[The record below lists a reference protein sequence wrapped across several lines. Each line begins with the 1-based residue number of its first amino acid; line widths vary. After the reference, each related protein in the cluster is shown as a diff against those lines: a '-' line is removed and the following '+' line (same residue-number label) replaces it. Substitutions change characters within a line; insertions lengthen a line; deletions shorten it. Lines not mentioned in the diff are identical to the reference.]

1 VSAAEAAAASADTA
15 PAAVTGPGRASGPSF
30 GVALGGPYLFLPELA
45 RQVESHGFDGIWVSE
60 TGQESIIQA
69 TVCLMATT
77 AIDVGT
83 NITLAFPRSPTITA
97 MQAWDLNELSGD
109 RFIVGLGSQVKRI
122 IEERF
127 SADFDQPAKRMAEY
141 VQAMRTVWA
150 IERGEDVTFDGDI
163 YRVLRPGLTGPG
175 RAKDRAVPR
184 AYVAAVGPLMTAA
197 AATHADG
204 VLGHPFTS
212 LRYLT
217 ESVLP
222 RIDEALA
229 VAGRS
234 RDQFTVAQG
243 LILCISED
251 RAEAR
256 REAAIQIA
264 FYGTT
269 PNYLPVFAVHGDE
282 HLMEEYRRVFV
293 RSGRDPDAMAAAV
306 SEEVI
311 DRYAVAGTPDE
322 VRDRVAE
329 FGAHV
334 DHLILGGAWYRVP
347 QQRMA
352 ENLWAVLETFGR
364 PVTA

>member
-1 VSAAEAAAASADTA
+1 VSADDTTAAATA
-15 PAAVTGPGRASGPSF
+15 AGPAL
-30 GVALGGPYLFLPELA
+30 GVAIGGPYAFLPELA
-45 RQVESHGFDGIWVSE
+45 RQVEQHGFDAAWVSE
-60 TGQESIIQA
+60 TGQESVVQA
-69 TVCLMATT
+69 TVCLTATT
-77 AIDVGT
+77 RIDVGT

-97 MQAWDLNELSGD
+97 MQAWDLNELSGE

-127 SADFDQPAKRMAEY
+127 SAEFDRPARRMAEY
-141 VQAMRTVWA
+141 VQAMRTVWGM
-150 IERGEDVTFDGDI
+150 ERGEDVTFDGEL
-163 YRVLRPGLTGPG
+163 YRVLRPGLAGAG
-175 RAKDRAVPR
+175 RSPERAVPR
-184 AYVAAVGPLMTAA
+184 VYVAAVGPLMTAA

-217 ESVLP
+217 DDVLP
-222 RIDEALA
+222 RIDEALDA
-229 VAGRS
+229 AGRA
-234 RDQFTVAQG
+234 REGFTVAQG
-243 LILCISED
+243 LILCIAED
-251 RAEAR
+251 REVAR
-256 REAAIQIA
+256 REAATQIA

-269 PNYLPVFAVHGDE
+269 PNYLPVFAAHGDE

-293 RSGRDPDAMAAAV
+293 GSGRDPDAMAAAV
-306 SEEVI
+306 SDEVI

-364 PVTA
+364 PVTDQGAPSALRSRT

>member
-1 VSAAEAAAASADTA
+1 VSDPEAAIPSTGTDHARA
-15 PAAVTGPGRASGPSF
+15 PGPSY
-30 GVALGGPYLFLPELA
+30 GVALGGPYVFLPELA

-60 TGQESIIQA
+60 TGQESIVQA
-69 TVCLMATT
+69 TVCLTATER
-77 AIDVGT
+77 IDVGT

-109 RFIVGLGSQVKRI
+109 RFIVGLGSQIRRI

-127 SADFDQPAKRMAEY
+127 SAEFDQPAKRMAEY

-150 IERGEDVTFDGDI
+150 IERGEDVTFEGDI

-204 VLGHPFTS
+204 ILGHPFTS

-217 ESVLP
+217 DSVLP
-222 RIDEALA
+222 RIDEALDT
-229 VAGRS
+229 AGRS
-234 RDQFTVAQG
+234 RDDFTVAQG

-251 RAEAR
+251 RAVAR

-269 PNYLPVFAVHGDE
+269 PNYLPVFASHGDE

-293 RSGRDPDAMAAAV
+293 SSGRDPDAMAAAV
-306 SEEVI
+306 TDEVL

-329 FGAHV
+329 FSAHL
-334 DHLILGGAWYRVP
+334 DHMILGGAWYRVP

-352 ENLWAVLETFGR
+352 ENLWAILETFGR
-364 PVTA
+364 GTDG